1 MLNKTPVGVLVN
13 AVATGDKD
21 MIRAE
26 QHNVQIITL
35 PGTALYQ
42 AQHSALYQAQQFTR
56 YSTLP
61 GTVLYQIQHFT
72 RYTGKSTACFNTV
85 L

>member
-1 MLNKTPVGVLVN
+1 MLNKTAVGVLVN

-42 AQHSALYQAQQFTR
+42 AHHFSRHSN
-56 YSTLP
+56 LP
-61 GTVLYQIQHFT
+61 GTAIYQVQHFS
-72 RYTGKSTACFNTV
+72 RYSNLPGTA